1 MYLASIYW
9 PDLKNLSALFLSR
22 VTLTV
27 NLKKKPRFKNVIKS
41 INTCTCNGYCC
52 PFVHV
57 CLLCLYIW
65 IQVFEYWI
73 PLYSVVLF
81 KDKITH
87 NKRHFLV
94 HMYTCIYVID
104 DRNCLNVSL
113 SNGAET
119 KVKDIQG
126 EVHLNMCTSFH
137 QQIEPLNWNECNFRI
152 IV

>member
-27 NLKKKPRFKNVIKS
+27 NLKKTCFKNVIKS

-73 PLYSVVLF
+73 PLYRVVLF

-126 EVHLNMCTSFH
+126 EVHLNMCT
-137 QQIEPLNWNECNFRI
+137 
-152 IV
+152 